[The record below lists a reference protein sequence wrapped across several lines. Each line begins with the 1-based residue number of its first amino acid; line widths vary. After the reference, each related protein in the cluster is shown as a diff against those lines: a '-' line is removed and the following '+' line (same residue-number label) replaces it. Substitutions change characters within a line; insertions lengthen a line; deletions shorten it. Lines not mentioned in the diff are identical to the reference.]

1 MKTLIA
7 TLALL
12 CMIAAGTAE
21 AGSKRGIASGT
32 NRGSASAGHHGRSPL
47 ANSLGS
53 TKMGRAE
60 ARLRSSVLW

>member
-12 CMIAAGTAE
+12 SLLAAATAE

-32 NRGSASAGHHGRSPL
+32 NRESAPTGQHGR
-47 ANSLGS
+47 
-53 TKMGRAE
+53 
-60 ARLRSSVLW
+60 